1 MKLYRPLVNAVIAAL
16 KAIFEEGK
24 YADKVIEKTL
34 KQNPKWGS
42 RDRRFIAET
51 TYDIVRWHRLLAACV
66 RNPDYYSLL
75 GAYFVL
81 RGIELP
87 PWEEFRNVDPKAVA
101 AKQREA
107 EGVRKIRESVPDW
120 LDDLGERELGDRWD
134 DELQALNGEAPVVL
148 RTNTIK
154 TSAKKLQERLMKE
167 DVETSRIEGLPD
179 ALVVSRRQNVF
190 RLAPFLEGEFEVQDA
205 ASQAVAPFLEV
216 KPGMRVVD
224 ACAGAGGKT
233 LHLAALME
241 NKGRLIALDVEQW
254 KLDELK
260 KRARRGGVSNL
271 ETRVIDS
278 ARVIKR
284 LAGTADRLLLDVPC
298 SGLGVLR
305 RNPDAKWKLSAL
317 YIKEVQALQQ
327 TILRD
332 YSDIVK
338 PGGFMVYATCSILP
352 SENEEQV
359 RWFLNEKGDA
369 FTLVREKRLWPS
381 EGFDGFYMA
390 LLQRKA

>member
-338 PGGFMVYATCSILP
+338 PGGYMVYATCSILP

-359 RWFLNEKGDA
+359 KWFLKKRGDA

-390 LLQRKA
+390 LLQRKV

>member
-1 MKLYRPLVNAVIAAL
+1 MKLYRPLVDAVIAAL
-16 KAIFEEGK
+16 KAIFEDGR

-51 TYDIVRWHRLLAACV
+51 TYDIVRWHRLLATCV
-66 RNPDYYSLL
+66 RNPDYHSLV

-87 PWEEFRNVDPKAVA
+87 PWQEFRGIDASMVA

-120 LDDLGERELGDRWD
+120 LDELGERELGGRWD
-134 DELQALNGEAPVVL
+134 GELHALNGEAPVVL

-154 TSAKKLQERLMKE
+154 TSVRTLQQQLMAD
-167 DVETSRIEGLPD
+167 DVVTSRIEGFPD

-190 RLAPFLEGEFEVQDA
+190 RLAPFLAGEFEVQDA

-216 KPGMRVVD
+216 EPGMRVVD

-233 LHLAALME
+233 LHLAALMK
-241 NKGRLIALDVEQW
+241 NKGRLIALDVEKW

-271 ETRVIDS
+271 ETRLIDS
-278 ARVIKR
+278 TRVVKR
-284 LAGTADRLLLDVPC
+284 LAATADRLLLDVPC

-305 RNPDAKWKLSAL
+305 RNPDAKWKLSSP

-332 YSDIVK
+332 YCEILK
-338 PGGFMVYATCSILP
+338 PGGRMVYATCSILP

-359 RWFLNEKGDA
+359 QRFLNEKSDDYK
-369 FTLVREKRLWPS
+369 LIDEKRLWPS
-381 EGFDGFYMA
+381 DGFDGFYMA
-390 LLQRKA
+390 LLQRTM